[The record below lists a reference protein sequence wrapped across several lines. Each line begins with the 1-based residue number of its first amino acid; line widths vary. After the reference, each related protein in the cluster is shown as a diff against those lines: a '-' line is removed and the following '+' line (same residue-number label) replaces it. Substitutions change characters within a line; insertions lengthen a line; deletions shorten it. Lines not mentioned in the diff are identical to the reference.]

1 MPELPEVQTILNEL
15 EKELKDKQIE
25 GLDCYH
31 SRTLIWDKELTA
43 TPFPAKIIGL
53 ERHGKFILI
62 HLTNENTIIIHLGMT
77 GKLVRD
83 NTIANHPKHERA
95 CFRLSEKEKI
105 HFIDIRTFGKIVLC
119 PTKNIP
125 AYLPEL
131 GVEPLSEDFNLSYLQ
146 KALKGRKAPIKN
158 ILMDQKII
166 AGLGNIYANEILYRA
181 KINPETPASSLSS
194 QRLSKLIKTTK
205 TVLNEAIEKNG
216 TSISDYRRID
226 DKKGEFQNFLQIYQK
241 TSCPKGHPVQKIKQ
255 GGRST
260 YFCPVCQK

>member
-1 MPELPEVQTILNEL
+1 
-15 EKELKDKQIE
+15 
-25 GLDCYH
+25 
-31 SRTLIWDKELTA
+31 
-43 TPFPAKIIGL
+43 
-53 ERHGKFILI
+53 
-62 HLTNENTIIIHLGMT
+62 
-77 GKLVRD
+77 
-83 NTIANHPKHERA
+83 
-95 CFRLSEKEKI
+95 
-105 HFIDIRTFGKIVLC
+105 
-119 PTKNIP
+119 
-125 AYLPEL
+125 
-131 GVEPLSEDFNLSYLQ
+131 
-146 KALKGRKAPIKN
+146 
-158 ILMDQKII
+158 MDQKII

-241 TSCPKGHPVQKIKQ
+241 TSCPQGHPVQKIKQ

>member
-1 MPELPEVQTILNEL
+1 MPELPEVQTILNGL
-15 EKELKDKQIE
+15 EKELKGKIIE
-25 GLDCYH
+25 GLDSYH
-31 SRTLIWDKELTA
+31 NRTLLRDKELSTP
-43 TPFPAKIIGL
+43 PFPAIIIDL
-53 ERHGKFILI
+53 ERRGKFILI
-62 HLTNENTIIIHLGMT
+62 HLENENTIIIHLGMT
-77 GKLVRD
+77 GKLVLNRAS
-83 NTIANHPKHERA
+83 TEISKYERA
-95 CFRLSEKEKI
+95 CFIINKKDKL
-105 HFIDIRTFGKIVLC
+105 HFIDIRTFGKIIIC
-119 PTKNIP
+119 PNKNVSQ
-125 AYLPEL
+125 YLPEL
-131 GVEPLSEDFNLSYLQ
+131 GVEPLSKDFNLSYLR
-146 KALKGRKAPIKN
+146 KALKTRKAPIKN

-194 QRLSKLIKTTK
+194 QQLSRLINTTK

-241 TSCPKGHPVQKIKQ
+241 TFCPKGHPVQKIKQ

>member
-1 MPELPEVQTILNEL
+1 MPELPEVQTILNGL
-15 EKELKDKQIE
+15 EKELKGKIIE
-25 GLDCYH
+25 GLDGFYP
-31 SRTLIWDKELTA
+31 RTLWRDKELSA
-43 TPFPAKIIGL
+43 SPFPAIITGL
-53 ERHGKFILI
+53 ERKGKFILI
-62 HLTNENTIIIHLGMT
+62 HLENENTIIIHLGMT
-77 GKLVRD
+77 GKLVLNR
-83 NTIANHPKHERA
+83 TSANYQKYERA
-95 CFRLSEKEKI
+95 CFNLNKKDKL

-194 QRLSKLIKTTK
+194 QKLSRLIKTTK

-241 TSCPKGHPVQKIKQ
+241 TTCPKGHPVQKIKQ